1 MIEYELNENDHLAFQ
16 LYLASHTK
24 RIVTQRVLTIVLAPA
39 LWLVFAFLMRCRLG
53 DSLLVI
59 TIVMSVLW
67 LAFYPVRSHF
77 HYRTFYLRHIR
88 DNFSKYL
95 NRPTTLD
102 LVGSCIV
109 SVNDA
114 CESKIQISE
123 VEKVVEIRDLY
134 FVFISKGSAFIV
146 KKSTPGSKDFILD
159 LCKQANL
166 APVDETSWKW
176 I

>member
-1 MIEYELNENDHLAFQ
+1 MIEYELNETDHLAFQ

-24 RIVTQRVLTIVLAPA
+24 RIVLQRVLTIVIAPA
-39 LWLVFAFLMRCRLG
+39 LWLVFAFLMRYRLG

-67 LAFYPVRSHF
+67 LILYPVRSHF
-77 HYRTFYLRHIR
+77 HYRKFYLRHIR

-95 NRPTTLD
+95 NRPTTLGLID
-102 LVGSCIV
+102 GCIFNK
-109 SVNDA
+109 NDA
-114 CESKIQISE
+114 SESKILVSE
-123 VEKVVEIRDLY
+123 VEKIVEIKDLY

-146 KKSTPGSKDFILD
+146 TKSAAGAKDFILD
-159 LCKQANL
+159 LCNRTNL
-166 APVDETSWKW
+166 SVVDDIAWKW